1 MAYKGKKSSMETFA
15 PNDKANYYF
24 RITSITV
31 NGKNAYELKGTFLDD
46 LHNNAFSGTKGKD
59 AVEHIEYYLNIID
72 PIKLPN
78 VDHDKLRVVVF
89 PISLAGANPRFEG
102 WLATK
107 FANYKTMD
115 IFTKGDLWDYWKMG
129 GDEIKVSNDE
139 SSDLKNAGD
148 IVRFKTYEDYKDAW
162 IYEWNKNVPWV
173 CDKPWLDNG
182 IWKEPK
188 PVKHTCMPFNY
199 KTGCLE
205 WPTCNHKWY
214 EALKDSEPKDKALR
228 NKAIVEGLISDDESS
243 NDCWK
248 RWKSHE
254 IYYHNYDDGEYK
266 NGTHEEGHE
275 LCGIE
280 THVVPICQIKRYK
293 MIKYSFNDEEEY
305 VAIKEDEYEDLTITS
320 EEACRAYQEIF
331 WMMDEGWMTSIRLIV
346 KYLVNISKRR
356 AFWSL
361 NEDILK
367 ITILKTN
374 TSYPSKKI
382 RRTLGGKGSSL
393 SSTSVFEFAT
403 ASLPQILKI
412 DPSALA
418 RLSSSPSGHKL
429 KSPSS
434 PFKLQLSVPDYLT
447 PEEARASILLLLNKL
462 LLGRSASPSAIS
474 QLSDIL
480 NNDAQRFT
488 LDLEFDRQD
497 DVDFL
502 KNCWPDIITSAI
514 CALLDCAAS
523 SLSIVADAV
532 AALSCEAL
540 KTDTSTAFNLFTD
553 SGDGFS
559 DKDRAS
565 VASDFKVLL
574 NGSKMRGGN
583 TQCSDLVF
591 DIPRTHGR
599 LRSLCKL
606 VHSSTRVE
614 LNSIPL
620 VLGGASKDLTGF
632 FSSLAFAL
640 ESLGEGSWQRAK
652 LCLDNLVKDELFPNL
667 AESFN
672 AGCPNIE
679 KLEDSIMSF
688 VAFKK
693 EKSYIKSLHEVYG
706 LSEAVRKILSW
717 EATISCI
724 SLEGSELI
732 KVEEVVADGDKKK
745 ALGKGTAVL
754 MKFIRRRLQSVTSNI
769 DASSLFDLKD
779 ASFDQL
785 LQEVK
790 QVVDSNETKRL
801 PKIPKGTRDFSKEQM
816 AVREK
821 AFSIITDVFKR
832 HGALAL
838 DTPVFELR
846 ETLTGKYGEDSKLIY
861 DLADQCDFDIGGD
874 ESIGP
879 DFEVVCILTELL
891 DELNIGEYEIK
902 LNHRKL
908 LDGMLD
914 ICGVP
919 SNKFR
924 TVCSSIDKLDKQ
936 TFEQI
941 KKELIDE
948 KGLDIKTVENIG
960 RYVNKRGHPLE
971 LLFELKKEGSEFLTN
986 DSSKQALNDLDKLF
1000 QALDSARCVHKVVL
1014 DLSLARGLDYYT
1026 GLIYEAVIKG
1036 ATQVGSIAAGGRYD
1050 NLIGMFG
1057 KKRVAAIGVC
1067 LGIERVFTIMEQNQ
1081 KDDKQLL
1088 RASETQVL
1096 VSILVD
1102 DLSLAAKLAS
1112 MCWEAKLKAEFL
1124 VHKRLSKHLERAK
1137 EFGIPWIVMV
1147 REQAITKGVVTL
1159 KNKDAGVEKEVPT
1172 SDFVDE
1178 LVRLINTPQS

>member
-1 MAYKGKKSSMETFA
+1 
-15 PNDKANYYF
+15 
-24 RITSITV
+24 
-31 NGKNAYELKGTFLDD
+31 
-46 LHNNAFSGTKGKD
+46 
-59 AVEHIEYYLNIID
+59 
-72 PIKLPN
+72 
-78 VDHDKLRVVVF
+78 
-89 PISLAGANPRFEG
+89 
-102 WLATK
+102 
-107 FANYKTMD
+107 
-115 IFTKGDLWDYWKMG
+115 MG
-129 GDEIKVSNDE
+129 GGGGEKVVQE
-139 SSDLKNAGD
+139 K
-148 IVRFKTYEDYKDAW
+148 K
-162 IYEWNKNVPWV
+162 
-173 CDKPWLDNG
+173 
-182 IWKEPK
+182 
-188 PVKHTCMPFNY
+188 
-199 KTGCLE
+199 
-205 WPTCNHKWY
+205 
-214 EALKDSEPKDKALR
+214 
-228 NKAIVEGLISDDESS
+228 
-243 NDCWK
+243 
-248 RWKSHE
+248 
-254 IYYHNYDDGEYK
+254 
-266 NGTHEEGHE
+266 
-275 LCGIE
+275 
-280 THVVPICQIKRYK
+280 VV
-293 MIKYSFNDEEEY
+293 
-305 VAIKEDEYEDLTITS
+305 
-320 EEACRAYQEIF
+320 
-331 WMMDEGWMTSIRLIV
+331 
-346 KYLVNISKRR
+346 
-356 AFWSL
+356 
-361 NEDILK
+361 
-367 ITILKTN
+367 
-374 TSYPSKKI
+374 
-382 RRTLGGKGSSL
+382 TLGGKGSSL

-462 LLGRSASPSAIS
+462 LLGGSASPSAVS

-606 VHSSTRVE
+606 VHSSTWVE
-614 LNSIPL
+614 LNSISL

-632 FSSLAFAL
+632 FSSLDFAH
-640 ESLGEGSWQRAK
+640 ESLGEGSWQQAK

-754 MKFIRRRLQSVTSNI
+754 MKFIKDRLQSVTSNI
-769 DASSLFDLKD
+769 DASSLPEKLSNGFLSFLDLKD

-785 LQEVK
+785 LQKVK
-790 QVVDSNETKRL
+790 EIVASNESRRL

-821 AFSIITDVFKR
+821 AFSIVTNVFKR
-832 HGALAL
+832 HGAMAL

-861 DLADQCDFDIGGD
+861 DLADQ
-874 ESIGP
+874 
-879 DFEVVCILTELL
+879 V
-891 DELNIGEYEIK
+891 
-902 LNHRKL
+902 
-908 LDGMLD
+908 
-914 ICGVP
+914 
-919 SNKFR
+919 
-924 TVCSSIDKLDKQ
+924 
-936 TFEQI
+936 
-941 KKELIDE
+941 
-948 KGLDIKTVENIG
+948 
-960 RYVNKRGHPLE
+960 
-971 LLFELKKEGSEFLTN
+971 
-986 DSSKQALNDLDKLF
+986 
-1000 QALDSARCVHKVVL
+1000 RC
-1014 DLSLARGLDYYT
+1014 
-1026 GLIYEAVIKG
+1026 
-1036 ATQVGSIAAGGRYD
+1036 
-1050 NLIGMFG
+1050 
-1057 KKRVAAIGVC
+1057 
-1067 LGIERVFTIMEQNQ
+1067 
-1081 KDDKQLL
+1081 
-1088 RASETQVL
+1088 
-1096 VSILVD
+1096 
-1102 DLSLAAKLAS
+1102 
-1112 MCWEAKLKAEFL
+1112 
-1124 VHKRLSKHLERAK
+1124 
-1137 EFGIPWIVMV
+1137 
-1147 REQAITKGVVTL
+1147 
-1159 KNKDAGVEKEVPT
+1159 
-1172 SDFVDE
+1172 
-1178 LVRLINTPQS
+1178 